1 MKKKLLTLS
10 KKGDILKLQKA
21 KTPLVSISAKVVRL
35 LIEVLI
41 SAVLG
46 LAAGLL
52 FQRITVLQL
61 KKRTDD
67 ASKIKLANRPVV
79 IIPWILISAALF
91 ALISWRCKETVVM
104 IQYFVF
110 VSVSI
115 NIAVVDWLIR
125 KVPNSSL
132 LILLAARAIGM
143 VLEVAFKV
151 GTVKNVVIP
160 SFVGLFI
167 AFLVFSLPSYFGI
180 RIGAGDVKYSGVIG
194 FCLGFIGFFEAS
206 AVMGVVNLIYWAYL
220 KITHKG
226 NGKTLAPMGPCLSV
240 GVIITLLIPL
250 TQFIGNVS
258 VF

>member
-1 MKKKLLTLS
+1 M
-10 KKGDILKLQKA
+10 
-21 KTPLVSISAKVVRL
+21 RL

-67 ASKIKLANRPVV
+67 SSKIKTVNKPSV
-79 IIPWILISAALF
+79 IIPWMLISAALF
-91 ALISWRCKETVVM
+91 ALLTWKLKEQCIVLAEYLIIASM
-104 IQYFVF
+104 A
-110 VSVSI
+110 I
-115 NIAVVDWLIR
+115 NILAVDALIR

-132 LILLAARAIGM
+132 LILLLTRAIGI
-143 VLEVAFKV
+143 VLEIVFKA
-151 GTVKNVVIP
+151 GTVKSVVIP

-167 AFLVFSLPSYFGI
+167 AFLVFSLPSFLGI
-180 RIGAGDVKYSGVIG
+180 QIGAGDVKYSAVIG
-194 FCLGFIGFFEAS
+194 FCLGFIGFLEA
-206 AVMGVVNLIYWAYL
+206 AVIMGIVNLGYWAYL

-226 NGKTLAPMGPCLSV
+226 NGKTLAPMGPCLSA

-250 TQFIGNVS
+250 SDYIGNFS
-258 VF
+258 IF